1 MKQLEEH
8 DSKLQEPMLELILET
23 FITMAGSYLQFATMT
38 TLEKDS
44 IKIKD
49 KKQWRKQ
56 RKLPKV

>member
-1 MKQLEEH
+1 
-8 DSKLQEPMLELILET
+8 MLELILET